1 MTKKFIA
8 RENFNAGMNCSQAV
22 IVALA
27 EDVGLSEDTAKAIA
41 CPFGGGFSRKREVC
55 GAVSG
60 MLMAIGLAHPEMN
73 KMEMYAYA
81 RKAMDEFSEK
91 TGSIICR
98 ELLGLDEGADSPIPS
113 KRTEEYYKERPCEYF
128 VKYASEII
136 EKEILN

>member
-27 EDVGLSEDTAKAIA
+27 EDVGLSEVTAKAIA

-98 ELLGLDEGADSPIPS
+98 ELLVGITSDDTPIPS
-113 KRTEEYYKERPCEYF
+113 PRTEEYYKKRPCAEL
-128 VKYASEII
+128 VEIATAIAEKYI
-136 EKEILN
+136 

>member
-27 EDVGLSEDTAKAIA
+27 EDVGLSKDTAKAIA

-98 ELLGLDEGADSPIPS
+98 ELLVGITSDDTPIPS
-113 KRTEEYYKERPCEYF
+113 PRTEEYYKKRPCAEL
-128 VKYASEII
+128 VEIATAIAEKYI
-136 EKEILN
+136 

>member
-98 ELLGLDEGADSPIPS
+98 ELLVGITSDDTPIPS
-113 KRTEEYYKERPCEYF
+113 PRTEEYYKKRPCAEL
-128 VKYASEII
+128 VEIATAIAEKYI
-136 EKEILN
+136 